1 MQKEQSIQDILND
14 TDPQTYNRK
23 KLYVAMVLD
32 QSGSMMRGARET
44 IDGFNE
50 QIQSV
55 REGLE
60 DQLDVEVIY
69 TTFGSSAAIQKEFVN
84 INEMAELTDEDYNP
98 AGLTA
103 MYDGVGITINA
114 LKARQDIDSDD
125 TKVLM
130 VILSDGCENNSREFT
145 QETVAEMIQ
154 DVKDTGRWTITY
166 MGANQ
171 DLSQITKGLNI
182 DAGNTVMFDANDAAG
197 YAAGASLRTAATTMY
212 MKGVAGAAGP
222 MGDAGV
228 AGATQSFYA
237 DVTGD

>member
-1 MQKEQSIQDILND
+1 MQKEQSIQDILSD
-14 TDPQTYNRK
+14 TDQKTYNRK

-44 IDGFNE
+44 VDGFNE

-60 DQLDVEVIY
+60 DQLDVEVIF
-69 TTFGSSAAIQKEFVN
+69 TTFGSSAAIQKDFVN
-84 INEMAELTDEDYNP
+84 INEMADLTDDDYCP

-114 LKARQDIDSDD
+114 LKERSDINSDD

-130 VILSDGCENNSREFT
+130 VILSDGAENNSKQFT
-145 QETVAEMIQ
+145 QSDVAEMIQ

-171 DLSQITKGLNI
+171 DLSEITAGLNI
-182 DAGNTVMFDANDAAG
+182 DAGNTVVFDASDAVG
-197 YAAGASLRTAATTMY
+197 YAKGAAMRSAATTMY
-212 MKGVAGAAGP
+212 MSGVAGAAGDAGP
-222 MGDAGV
+222 MGDV
-228 AGATQSFYA
+228 GATQSFYA